1 MISTCSLIGLNGH
14 FGWRRT
20 VNQYKLGE
28 IRRSLIRALREEHG
42 LTQARA
48 AELAGIGSKQRWCN
62 IERGNNGFGV
72 CRNTLEKIAGVLKCA
87 PADLVQP
94 PEFASVIVH
103 GGSGGGYSLNRSAEP
118 PGKV

>member
-1 MISTCSLIGLNGH
+1 MGLWAGGH
-14 FGWRRT
+14 T
-20 VNQYKLGE
+20 VTQYKLGQ

-72 CRNTLEKIAGVLKCA
+72 CRNTLEKIADVLKCA
-87 PADLVQP
+87 PTDLVQP
-94 PEFASVIVH
+94 MAPAPLLVL
-103 GGSGGGYSLNRSAEP
+103 GGSGGVRYALNRSA
-118 PGKV
+118 

>member
-1 MISTCSLIGLNGH
+1 MS
-14 FGWRRT
+14 
-20 VNQYKLGE
+20 QYKLGQ

-72 CRNTLEKIAGVLKCA
+72 CRSTLEKIAFVLPSPVTGVRWLTVMDTA
-87 PADLVQP
+87 QDGGLTRAGILDPGGTYPLEGRSLVLLQQQNT
-94 PEFASVIVH
+94 A
-103 GGSGGGYSLNRSAEP
+103 
-118 PGKV
+118 